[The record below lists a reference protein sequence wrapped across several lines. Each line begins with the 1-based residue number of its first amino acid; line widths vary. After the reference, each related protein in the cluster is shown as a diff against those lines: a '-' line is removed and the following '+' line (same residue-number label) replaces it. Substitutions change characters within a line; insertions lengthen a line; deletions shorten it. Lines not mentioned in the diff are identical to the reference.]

1 MAKIYRIYNAIVCST
16 VVMLCLNPH
25 LIKKIETMNRIYLIG
40 YMGAGKTT
48 LGKKLAKVVDANFID
63 LDKFIEC
70 KYHKTVPD
78 IFEEHGEEGFRL
90 IEQSAL
96 LEVSEI
102 ENVIISTGGGAP
114 CFFDNMKVM
123 NDSGLTI
130 YIKAT
135 PEELASRLRASKTV
149 RPIVASKADDELI
162 PFIAKH
168 LTERE
173 EFYNQAKVS
182 FHTEHLVSK
191 EDIDITVDRMAYE
204 IKNLNYDIR

>member
-1 MAKIYRIYNAIVCST
+1 
-16 VVMLCLNPH
+16 MLCLNPH

-149 RPIVASKADDELI
+149 RPIVASKTDDELI

-173 EFYNQAKVS
+173 EYYNQAKVS
-182 FHTEHLVSK
+182 FYTEHLVSK
-191 EDIDITVDRMAYE
+191 EDIDKTVDRMANE

>member
-1 MAKIYRIYNAIVCST
+1 
-16 VVMLCLNPH
+16 
-25 LIKKIETMNRIYLIG
+25 MNRIYLIG

-149 RPIVASKADDELI
+149 RPIVASKTDDELI

-173 EFYNQAKVS
+173 EYYNQAKVS
-182 FHTEHLVSK
+182 FYTEHLVSK
-191 EDIDITVDRMAYE
+191 EDIDKTVDRMANE

>member
-1 MAKIYRIYNAIVCST
+1 MT
-16 VVMLCLNPH
+16 
-25 LIKKIETMNRIYLIG
+25 RIYLIG

-48 LGKKLAKVVDANFID
+48 LGKQLASMLDVSFID
-63 LDKFIEC
+63 LDKYIES
-70 KYHKTVPD
+70 KYHKTIPD

-96 LEVSEI
+96 KQVSEI
-102 ENVIISTGGGAP
+102 ENIIISTGGGAP
-114 CFFDNMKVM
+114 CFFDNMDIM
-123 NDSGLTI
+123 NKTGLTV

-149 RPIVASKADDELI
+149 RPIVASKTDDELI

-173 EFYNQAKVS
+173 LFYNKAHIP
-182 FHTEHLVSK
+182 FLTEHLVSK
-191 EDIDITVDRMAYE
+191 EDIHLTVVRMANV
-204 IKNLNYDIR
+204 IKNVEL

>member
-1 MAKIYRIYNAIVCST
+1 
-16 VVMLCLNPH
+16 
-25 LIKKIETMNRIYLIG
+25 MNRIYLIG